1 MSRGLEFA
9 LTLAMT
15 VVLVPVIVVVA
26 IAVLIADG
34 RPVFFVQERMKAP
47 TKAFQLVKF
56 RTLSVSEDD
65 AGVLGGDKLS
75 RVTRLGGFLRRT
87 RIDELPQLWNIL
99 RGDIGF
105 VGPRPPLR
113 RYVERFPEVY
123 AAVLQERPGVT
134 GLATLVFHR
143 REEALMRACA
153 STEDAEAVYER
164 RCVPAKARLDLIY
177 ARNRNTCLDLWMMVA
192 TVWRRLPPVPRSRRM

>member
-9 LTLAMT
+9 LALVMT
-15 VVLVPVIVVVA
+15 VVLVPVIAVVA

-34 RPVFFVQERMKAP
+34 RPVFFVQERMKTP
-47 TKAFQLVKF
+47 MKAFHLVKF
-56 RTLSVSEDD
+56 RTLSVTEDD

-123 AAVLQERPGVT
+123 GEVLRERPGVT
-134 GLATLVFHR
+134 GLATLVYHR

-177 ARNRNTCLDLWMMVA
+177 ARNRNACLDLWMMVA
-192 TVWRRLPPVPRSRRM
+192 TVWRRLPPVPRPRRK